1 MFPIPGLHST
11 PKLVEAPCRPGQRR
25 QHTKCRRR
33 HHHRPQLHR
42 MTALRAPKADH
53 SEDPPEQVTPRAPA
67 RLSRRVS
74 RQSPPDRRRSLLCL
88 RWRRSN
94 ARPKPRTRR
103 ENTVI
108 VNLVRPRRWHQRHQS
123 FHQLQPAELQRRRPI
138 APCALQLN
146 SNPAIWQ
153 RLEREPAVFF
163 SAELH
168 TRVKPTATA
177 THKVHFGLCA
187 CGTPMQQVT
196 LHVQRR
202 NSCTPPRPQQPPD
215 QLRGIDP
222 VAPCGRR
229 LRGLPQPFLHA
240 RREDRSFWGRSP

>member
-1 MFPIPGLHST
+1 MRPQNSPCGSSWTEPSLPVALLASGVLLAG
-11 PKLVEAPCRPGQRR
+11 PPLRRAPCRPGQRR

-163 SAELH
+163 RQSS
-168 TRVKPTATA
+168 TRGSNP
-177 THKVHFGLCA
+177 LQ
-187 CGTPMQQVT
+187 P
-196 LHVQRR
+196 QRTKSISGFAR
-202 NSCTPPRPQQPPD
+202 AAPRCN
-215 QLRGIDP
+215 R
-222 VAPCGRR
+222 
-229 LRGLPQPFLHA
+229 
-240 RREDRSFWGRSP
+240 